1 MSPAAQHSS
10 ADRPRLAVLLSG
22 SGRTLQN
29 LLDRIDAGKLQGCV
43 AGVASDRDDAFGLQ
57 RAMDHGIET
66 RTLRDPSAIWSWVG
80 ELACDLVLLCGYVR
94 LLPITGEFEGRVL
107 NIHPSLL
114 PDFGGKGMYGEH
126 VHAAVLAAGR
136 KESGCTVHLCN
147 NDYDDGRVLMQARVP
162 VLAKDTP
169 QSLGARVFAAECEA
183 YPAAINMR
191 WAEIMALPAGPRAT
205 SGDRAS
211 RGSGARVRR
220 TPPPSE

>member
-1 MSPAAQHSS
+1 MAPKTTSQ
-10 ADRPRLAVLLSG
+10 RPRLAVLLSG

-29 LLDRIDAGKLQGCV
+29 LLDRIGEGRLQATV

-66 RTLRDPSAIWSWVG
+66 RTLREPSAIWSWIH
-80 ELACDLVLLCGYVR
+80 ELDCDLVLLCGYIR
-94 LLPITGEFEGRVL
+94 LLPIVSDFEGRVL

-114 PDFGGKGMYGEH
+114 PEFGGKGMYGEH

-147 NDYDDGRVLMQARVP
+147 NQYDDGRMLIQARVP
-162 VLAKDTP
+162 VLPGDTA
-169 QSLGARVFAAECEA
+169 QKLAARVFAAECEA

-191 WAEIMALPAGPRAT
+191 WQELQ
-205 SGDRAS
+205 SQ
-211 RGSGARVRR
+211 
-220 TPPPSE
+220 